1 MQKHDSFS
9 PVSVS
14 LSSAKVLSLDP
25 EAMALALAPRASR
38 PRQVGAEGELNGLY
52 NNLYLRVC
60 VSIYSES
67 KREREREGCT
77 YIYIDT

>member
-60 VSIYSES
+60 VYLYIQ
-67 KREREREGCT
+67 KAKEREREGCT
-77 YIYIDT
+77 YIYI

>member
-1 MQKHDSFS
+1 M
-9 PVSVS
+9 
-14 LSSAKVLSLDP
+14 LSLDP

-60 VSIYSES
+60 VCVSIYSES
-67 KREREREGCT
+67 ERERERGVHI
-77 YIYIDT
+77 YIYRYVDR

>member
-1 MQKHDSFS
+1 
-9 PVSVS
+9 
-14 LSSAKVLSLDP
+14 
-25 EAMALALAPRASR
+25 MALALAPRASR

-67 KREREREGCT
+67 EREREREREGCT
-77 YIYIDT
+77 YIYIYIDT

>member
-14 LSSAKVLSLDP
+14 LSSAKVLSLD
-25 EAMALALAPRASR
+25 LAPRASR

-60 VSIYSES
+60 VYLYIQKAKE
-67 KREREREGCT
+67 RERERGVH
-77 YIYIDT
+77 IYI